1 MYENER
7 TLVTKLTQKQKVLWN
22 AFVSE
27 NITEILYGWGARW
40 WKSWWVWEIIC
51 HTCFRLPWIV
61 WLVWRREWDDLR
73 KTTLNT
79 ILKVLNSKWMRD
91 WREYKLNLQTKELRF
106 YNSSRLYFVPL
117 KENPSDPE
125 FNWLWW
131 YEITFWYVDEAQEV
145 NRKAI
150 NIILSRCTE
159 KIKEYHLKGKVIMT
173 CNPMKCHL
181 YNDFIKAQQEWSIT
195 SDRIFI
201 PALYKDN
208 PFIDHEK
215 YEESLKRA
223 DKITKERLLN
233 WNWEYDDDP
242 TKLFEYDDIKDLFF
256 NAWEDWEKYITAD
269 IARMWKDKTVII
281 VWSWWIWK
289 VFVLKKTKTT
299 EIANMIRWLQEK
311 YAVKNSK
318 TICDEDWVWWGV
330 VDQLSCN
337 WFINNSSPILKDEN
351 KGIRNYKNLK
361 DQCYFELVPIISS
374 NRMKLLVDNDNDREC
389 IIEEL
394 DVIKQKNPD
403 KWWKLQISTKNEIKR
418 LLWRSPD
425 FADAIAMRMWFEL
438 NKKPEVQIYFIDNF
452 NYYV

>member
-1 MYENER
+1 MSENER
-7 TLVTKLTQKQKVLWN
+7 VFNSKLTSKQKILRN
-22 AFVSE
+22 AFNDD
-27 NITEILYGWGARW
+27 NITEILYWWWARW

-51 HTCFRLPWIV
+51 FTSLKMNWIV

-79 ILKVLNSKWMRD
+79 ILKVLSKKWLIE
-91 WREYKLNLQTKELRF
+91 WREYNLNMQTKELRF
-106 YNSSRLYFVPL
+106 YNGSKLYFVPL
-117 KENPSDPE
+117 KEKPSDPE
-125 FNWLWW
+125 FNWLWG
-131 YEITFWYVDEAQEV
+131 YEITYWYIDEAQEV

-181 YNDFIKAQQEWSIT
+181 YNDFIKAQNEWTIT

-208 PFIDHEK
+208 PFIDHKK

-223 DKITKERLLN
+223 DKVTKERLLN

-242 TKLFEYDDIKDLFF
+242 TKLYSYDDIKDLFV
-256 NAWEDWEKYITAD
+256 NSWEEWKKYITAD
-269 IARMWKDKTVII
+269 IARLWDDKTVII
-281 VWSWWIWK
+281 VWNWFVWT
-289 VFVLKKTKTT
+289 VFSYTKMRTT
-299 EIANMIRWLQEK
+299 EIVNIIRWFQEK
-311 YAVKNSK
+311 YWVKNSN
-318 TICDEDWVWWGV
+318 TICDEDWVWWWV
-330 VDQLSCN
+330 VDQLLCKG
-337 WFINNSSPILKDEN
+337 FVNNSSPIVNEEN
-351 KGIRNYKNLK
+351 RWIRNYKNLK
-361 DQCYFELVPIISS
+361 DQCYFELLPFVLS
-374 NRMKLLVDNDNDREC
+374 NKIKLIVNSDDVKEC

-403 KWWKLQISTKNEIKR
+403 KEWKLQIATKEEIKR
-418 LLWRSPD
+418 LIWRAPD

-438 NKKPEVQIYFIDNF
+438 VKESEKTIYFI
-452 NYYV
+452 

>member
-1 MYENER
+1 MSENER
-7 TLVTKLTQKQKVLWN
+7 VFNSKLTSKQKILRN
-22 AFVSE
+22 AFNDD
-27 NITEILYGWGARW
+27 NITEILYWWWARW

-51 HTCFRLPWIV
+51 FTSLKMNWIV

-79 ILKVLNSKWMRD
+79 ILKVLSKKWLREG
-91 WREYKLNLQTKELRF
+91 REYNLNMQTKELRF
-106 YNSSRLYFVPL
+106 YNGSKLYFVPL
-117 KENPSDPE
+117 KEKASDPE
-125 FNWLWW
+125 FNWLWG
-131 YEITFWYVDEAQEV
+131 YEITYWYIDEAQEV

-181 YNDFIKAQQEWSIT
+181 YNDFIKAQNEWTIT

-208 PFIDHEK
+208 PFIDHKK

-223 DKITKERLLN
+223 DKVTKERLLN

-242 TKLFEYDDIKDLFF
+242 TKLYSYNDIKDLFV
-256 NAWEDWEKYITAD
+256 NSWEEWKKYITAD
-269 IARMWKDKTVII
+269 IARLWDDKTVII
-281 VWSWWIWK
+281 VWNWFVWT
-289 VFVLKKTKTT
+289 VFSYTKMRTT
-299 EIANMIRWLQEK
+299 EIVNIIRWFQEK
-311 YAVKNSK
+311 YWVKNSN
-318 TICDEDWVWWGV
+318 TICDEDWVWWWV
-330 VDQLSCN
+330 VDQLLCKG
-337 WFINNSSPILKDEN
+337 FVNNSSPIVNEEN
-351 KGIRNYKNLK
+351 RWIRNYKNLK
-361 DQCYFELVPIISS
+361 DQCYFELLPFVLS
-374 NRMKLLVDNDNDREC
+374 NKIKLIVNSDDVKEC

-403 KWWKLQISTKNEIKR
+403 KEWKLQISTKEEIKR
-418 LLWRSPD
+418 LIWRSPD

-438 NKKPEVQIYFIDNF
+438 VKESEKTIYFI
-452 NYYV
+452 

>member
-1 MYENER
+1 MSENER
-7 TLVTKLTQKQKVLWN
+7 VFNSKLTSKQKILRN
-22 AFVSE
+22 ALNDD
-27 NITEILYGWGARW
+27 NITEILYWWWARW

-51 HTCFRLPWIV
+51 FTSLKMNWIV

-79 ILKVLNSKWMRD
+79 ILKVLSKKWLREG
-91 WREYKLNLQTKELRF
+91 REYNLNMQTKELRF
-106 YNSSRLYFVPL
+106 YNGSKLYFVPL
-117 KENPSDPE
+117 KEKPSDPE
-125 FNWLWW
+125 FNWLWG
-131 YEITFWYVDEAQEV
+131 YEITYWYIDEAQEV

-181 YNDFIKAQQEWSIT
+181 YNDFIKAQNEWTIT

-208 PFIDHEK
+208 PFIDHKK

-223 DKITKERLLN
+223 DKVTKERLLN

-242 TKLFEYDDIKDLFF
+242 TKLYSYDDIKDLFV
-256 NAWEDWEKYITAD
+256 NSWEEWKKYITAD
-269 IARMWKDKTVII
+269 IARLWDDKTVII
-281 VWSWWIWK
+281 VWNWFVWT
-289 VFVLKKTKTT
+289 VFSYTKMRTT
-299 EIANMIRWLQEK
+299 EIVNIIRWFQEK
-311 YAVKNSK
+311 YWVKNSN
-318 TICDEDWVWWGV
+318 TICDEDWVWWWV
-330 VDQLSCN
+330 VDQLLCKG
-337 WFINNSSPILKDEN
+337 FVNNSSPIVNEEN
-351 KGIRNYKNLK
+351 RWIRNYKNLK
-361 DQCYFELVPIISS
+361 DQCYFELLPFVLS
-374 NRMKLLVDNDNDREC
+374 NKIKLIVNSDDVKEC

-403 KWWKLQISTKNEIKR
+403 KEWKLQISTKEEIKR
-418 LLWRSPD
+418 LIWRSPD

-438 NKKPEVQIYFIDNF
+438 VKESEKTIYFI
-452 NYYV
+452 

>member
-1 MYENER
+1 MSENER
-7 TLVTKLTQKQKVLWN
+7 VFNSKLTSKQKILRN
-22 AFVSE
+22 AFNDD
-27 NITEILYGWGARW
+27 NITEILYWWWARW

-51 HTCFRLPWIV
+51 FTSLKMNWIV

-79 ILKVLNSKWMRD
+79 ILKVLSKKWLMEG
-91 WREYKLNLQTKELRF
+91 REYNLNMQTKELRF
-106 YNSSRLYFVPL
+106 YNGSKLYFVPL
-117 KENPSDPE
+117 KEKPSDPE
-125 FNWLWW
+125 FNWLWG
-131 YEITFWYVDEAQEV
+131 YEITYWYIDEAQEV

-181 YNDFIKAQQEWSIT
+181 YNDFIKAQNEWTIT

-208 PFIDHEK
+208 PFIDHKK

-223 DKITKERLLN
+223 DKVTKERLLN

-242 TKLFEYDDIKDLFF
+242 TKLYSYDDIKDLFV
-256 NAWEDWEKYITAD
+256 NSWEEWKRYITAD
-269 IARMWKDKTVII
+269 IARLWDDKTVII
-281 VWSWWIWK
+281 VRNWFVWT
-289 VFVLKKTKTT
+289 VFSYTKMRTT
-299 EIANMIRWLQEK
+299 EIVNIIRWFQEK
-311 YAVKNSK
+311 YWVKNSN
-318 TICDEDWVWWGV
+318 TICDEDWVWWWV
-330 VDQLSCN
+330 VDQLLCKG
-337 WFINNSSPILKDEN
+337 FVNNSSPIVNEEN
-351 KGIRNYKNLK
+351 RWIRNYKNLK
-361 DQCYFELVPIISS
+361 DQCYFELLPFVLS
-374 NRMKLLVDNDNDREC
+374 NKIKLIVNSDDVKEC

-403 KWWKLQISTKNEIKR
+403 KEWKLQISTKEEIKR
-418 LLWRSPD
+418 LIWRSPD

-438 NKKPEVQIYFIDNF
+438 VKESEKTIYFI
-452 NYYV
+452 

>member
-1 MYENER
+1 MSENER
-7 TLVTKLTQKQKVLWN
+7 VFNSKLTSKQKILRN
-22 AFVSE
+22 AFNDD
-27 NITEILYGWGARW
+27 NITEILYWWWARW

-51 HTCFRLPWIV
+51 FTSLKMNWIV

-79 ILKVLNSKWMRD
+79 ILKVLSEKWLREG
-91 WREYKLNLQTKELRF
+91 REYNLNMQTKELRF
-106 YNSSRLYFVPL
+106 YNGSKLYFVPL
-117 KENPSDPE
+117 KEKPSDPE
-125 FNWLWW
+125 FNWLWG
-131 YEITFWYVDEAQEV
+131 YEITYWYIDEAQEV

-181 YNDFIKAQQEWSIT
+181 YNDFIKAQNEWTIT

-208 PFIDHEK
+208 PFIDHKK

-223 DKITKERLLN
+223 DKVTKERLLN

-242 TKLFEYDDIKDLFF
+242 TKLYSYDDIKDLFV
-256 NAWEDWEKYITAD
+256 NSWEEWKRYITAD
-269 IARMWKDKTVII
+269 IARLWDDKTVII
-281 VWSWWIWK
+281 VWNWFVWT
-289 VFVLKKTKTT
+289 VFSYTKMRTT
-299 EIANMIRWLQEK
+299 EIVNIIRWFQEK
-311 YAVKNSK
+311 YWVKNSN
-318 TICDEDWVWWGV
+318 TICDEDWVWWWV
-330 VDQLSCN
+330 VDQLLCKG
-337 WFINNSSPILKDEN
+337 FVNNSSPIVNEEN
-351 KGIRNYKNLK
+351 RWIRNYKNLK
-361 DQCYFELVPIISS
+361 DQCYFELLPFIFS
-374 NRMKLLVDNDNDREC
+374 NKIKLIVNSDDVKEC

-403 KWWKLQISTKNEIKR
+403 KEWKLQISTKEEIKR
-418 LLWRSPD
+418 LIWRSPD

-438 NKKPEVQIYFIDNF
+438 VKESEKTIYFI
-452 NYYV
+452 

>member
-1 MYENER
+1 MSENER
-7 TLVTKLTQKQKVLWN
+7 VFNSKLTSKQKILRN
-22 AFVSE
+22 AFNDD
-27 NITEILYGWGARW
+27 NITEILYWWWARW

-51 HTCFRLPWIV
+51 FTSLKMNWIV

-79 ILKVLNSKWMRD
+79 ILKVLSKKWLREG
-91 WREYKLNLQTKELRF
+91 REYNLNMQTKELRF
-106 YNSSRLYFVPL
+106 YNGSKLYFVPL
-117 KENPSDPE
+117 KEKPSDPE
-125 FNWLWW
+125 FNWLWG
-131 YEITFWYVDEAQEV
+131 YEITYWYIDEAQEV

-181 YNDFIKAQQEWSIT
+181 YNDFIKAQNEWTIT

-208 PFIDHEK
+208 PFIDHKK

-223 DKITKERLLN
+223 DKVTKERLLN

-242 TKLFEYDDIKDLFF
+242 TKLYSYDDIKDLFV
-256 NAWEDWEKYITAD
+256 NSWEEWKKYITAD
-269 IARMWKDKTVII
+269 IARLWDDKTVII
-281 VWSWWIWK
+281 VRNWFVWT
-289 VFVLKKTKTT
+289 VFSYTKMRTT
-299 EIANMIRWLQEK
+299 EIVNIIRWFQEK
-311 YAVKNSK
+311 YWVKNSN
-318 TICDEDWVWWGV
+318 TICDEDWVWWWV
-330 VDQLSCN
+330 VDQLLCKG
-337 WFINNSSPILKDEN
+337 FVNNSSPIVNEEN
-351 KGIRNYKNLK
+351 RWIRNYKNLK
-361 DQCYFELVPIISS
+361 DQCYFELLPFVLS
-374 NRMKLLVDNDNDREC
+374 NKIKLIVNSDDVKEC

-403 KWWKLQISTKNEIKR
+403 KEWKLQISTKEEIKR
-418 LLWRSPD
+418 LIWRSPD

-438 NKKPEVQIYFIDNF
+438 VKESEKTIYFI
-452 NYYV
+452 

>member
-1 MYENER
+1 MSENER
-7 TLVTKLTQKQKVLWN
+7 VFNSKLTSKQKILRN
-22 AFVSE
+22 AFNDD
-27 NITEILYGWGARW
+27 NITEILYWWWARW

-51 HTCFRLPWIV
+51 FTSLKMNWIV

-79 ILKVLNSKWMRD
+79 ILKVLSKKWLIEG
-91 WREYKLNLQTKELRF
+91 REYNLNMQTKELRF
-106 YNSSRLYFVPL
+106 YNGSKLYFVPL
-117 KENPSDPE
+117 KEKPSDPE

-131 YEITFWYVDEAQEV
+131 YEITYWYIDEAQEV

-181 YNDFIKAQQEWSIT
+181 YNDFIKAQNEWTIT

-208 PFIDHEK
+208 PFIDHKK

-223 DKITKERLLN
+223 DKVTKERLLN

-242 TKLFEYDDIKDLFF
+242 TKLYSYDDIKDLFV
-256 NAWEDWEKYITAD
+256 NSWEEWKKYITAD
-269 IARMWKDKTVII
+269 IARLWDDKTVII
-281 VWSWWIWK
+281 VRNWFVWT
-289 VFVLKKTKTT
+289 VFSYTKMRTT
-299 EIANMIRWLQEK
+299 EIVNIIRWFQEK
-311 YAVKNSK
+311 YWVKNSN
-318 TICDEDWVWWGV
+318 TICDEDWVWWWV
-330 VDQLSCN
+330 VDQLLCKG
-337 WFINNSSPILKDEN
+337 FVNNSSPIVNEEN
-351 KGIRNYKNLK
+351 RWIRNYKNLK
-361 DQCYFELVPIISS
+361 DQCYFELLPFVLS
-374 NRMKLLVDNDNDREC
+374 NKIKLIVNSDDVKEC

-403 KWWKLQISTKNEIKR
+403 KEWKLQISTKEEIKR
-418 LLWRSPD
+418 LIWRSPD

-438 NKKPEVQIYFIDNF
+438 VKESEKTIYFI
-452 NYYV
+452 

>member
-1 MYENER
+1 MSENER
-7 TLVTKLTQKQKVLWN
+7 VFNSKLTSKQKILRN
-22 AFVSE
+22 AFNDD
-27 NITEILYGWGARW
+27 NITEILYWWWARW

-51 HTCFRLPWIV
+51 FTSLKMNWIV

-79 ILKVLNSKWMRD
+79 ILKVLSEKWLREG
-91 WREYKLNLQTKELRF
+91 REYNLNMQTKELRF
-106 YNSSRLYFVPL
+106 YNGSKLYFVPL
-117 KENPSDPE
+117 KEKPSDPE
-125 FNWLWW
+125 FNWLWG
-131 YEITFWYVDEAQEV
+131 YEITYWYIDEAQEV

-181 YNDFIKAQQEWSIT
+181 YNDFIKAQNEWTIT

-208 PFIDHEK
+208 PFIDHKK

-223 DKITKERLLN
+223 DKVTKERLLN

-242 TKLFEYDDIKDLFF
+242 TKLYSYDDIKDLFV
-256 NAWEDWEKYITAD
+256 NSWEEWKRYITAD
-269 IARMWKDKTVII
+269 IARLWDDKTVII
-281 VWSWWIWK
+281 VRNWFVWT
-289 VFVLKKTKTT
+289 VFSYTKMRTT
-299 EIANMIRWLQEK
+299 EIVNIIRWFQEK
-311 YAVKNSK
+311 YWVKNSN
-318 TICDEDWVWWGV
+318 TICDEDWVWWWV
-330 VDQLSCN
+330 VDQLLCKG
-337 WFINNSSPILKDEN
+337 FVNNSSPILNEEN
-351 KGIRNYKNLK
+351 RWIRNYKNLK
-361 DQCYFELVPIISS
+361 DQCYFELLPFVLS
-374 NRMKLLVDNDNDREC
+374 NKIKLIVNSDDVKEC

-403 KWWKLQISTKNEIKR
+403 KEWKLQISTKEEIKR
-418 LLWRSPD
+418 LIWRSPD

-438 NKKPEVQIYFIDNF
+438 VKESEKTIYFI
-452 NYYV
+452 

>member
-1 MYENER
+1 MSENER
-7 TLVTKLTQKQKVLWN
+7 VFNSKLTSKQKILRN
-22 AFVSE
+22 AF
-27 NITEILYGWGARW
+27 NDDDITEILYWWWARW

-51 HTCFRLPWIV
+51 FTSLKMNWIV

-79 ILKVLNSKWMRD
+79 ILKVLSKKWLMEG
-91 WREYKLNLQTKELRF
+91 REYNLNMQTKELRF
-106 YNSSRLYFVPL
+106 YNGSKLYFVPL
-117 KENPSDPE
+117 KEKPSDPE
-125 FNWLWW
+125 FNWLWG
-131 YEITFWYVDEAQEV
+131 YEITYWYIDEAQEV

-181 YNDFIKAQQEWSIT
+181 YNDFIKAQNEWTIT

-208 PFIDHEK
+208 PFIDHKK

-223 DKITKERLLN
+223 DKVTKERLLN

-242 TKLFEYDDIKDLFF
+242 TKLYSYDDIKDLFV
-256 NAWEDWEKYITAD
+256 NSWEEWKRYITAD
-269 IARMWKDKTVII
+269 IARLWDDKTVII
-281 VWSWWIWK
+281 VWNWFVWT
-289 VFVLKKTKTT
+289 VFSYTKMRTT
-299 EIANMIRWLQEK
+299 EIVNIIRWFQEK
-311 YAVKNSK
+311 YWVKNSN
-318 TICDEDWVWWGV
+318 TICDEDWVWWWV
-330 VDQLSCN
+330 VDQLLCKG
-337 WFINNSSPILKDEN
+337 FVNNSSPIVNEEN
-351 KGIRNYKNLK
+351 RWIRNYKNLK
-361 DQCYFELVPIISS
+361 DQCYFELLPFVLS
-374 NRMKLLVDNDNDREC
+374 NKIKLIVNSDDVKEC

-403 KWWKLQISTKNEIKR
+403 KEWKLQISTKEEIKR
-418 LLWRSPD
+418 LIWRSPD

-438 NKKPEVQIYFIDNF
+438 VKESEKTIYFI
-452 NYYV
+452 

>member
-1 MYENER
+1 MSENER
-7 TLVTKLTQKQKVLWN
+7 VFNSKLTTKQKILRN
-22 AFVSE
+22 AFNDD
-27 NITEILYGWGARW
+27 NITEILYWWWARW

-51 HTCFRLPWIV
+51 FTSLKMNWIV

-79 ILKVLNSKWMRD
+79 ILKVLSKKWLMEG
-91 WREYKLNLQTKELRF
+91 REYNLNMQTKELRF
-106 YNSSRLYFVPL
+106 YNGSKLYFVPL
-117 KENPSDPE
+117 KEKPSDPE
-125 FNWLWW
+125 FNWLWG
-131 YEITFWYVDEAQEV
+131 YEITYWYIDEAQEV

-181 YNDFIKAQQEWSIT
+181 YNDFIKAQNEWTIT

-208 PFIDHEK
+208 PFIDHKK

-223 DKITKERLLN
+223 DKVTKERLLN

-242 TKLFEYDDIKDLFF
+242 TKLYSYDDIKDLFV
-256 NAWEDWEKYITAD
+256 NSWEEWKKYITAD
-269 IARMWKDKTVII
+269 IARLWDDKTVII
-281 VWSWWIWK
+281 VRNWFVWT
-289 VFVLKKTKTT
+289 VFSYTKMRTT
-299 EIANMIRWLQEK
+299 EIVNIIRWFQEK
-311 YAVKNSK
+311 YWVKNSN
-318 TICDEDWVWWGV
+318 TICDEDWVWWWV
-330 VDQLSCN
+330 VDQLLCKG
-337 WFINNSSPILKDEN
+337 FVNNSSPIVNEEN
-351 KGIRNYKNLK
+351 RWFRNYKNLK
-361 DQCYFELVPIISS
+361 DQCYFELLPFVLS
-374 NRMKLLVDNDNDREC
+374 NKIKLIVNSDDVKEC

-403 KWWKLQISTKNEIKR
+403 KEWKLQISTKEEIKR
-418 LLWRSPD
+418 LIWRSPD

-438 NKKPEVQIYFIDNF
+438 VKESEKTIYFI
-452 NYYV
+452 

>member
-1 MYENER
+1 MSENER
-7 TLVTKLTQKQKVLWN
+7 VFNSKLTSKQKILRN
-22 AFVSE
+22 AFNDD
-27 NITEILYGWGARW
+27 NITEILYWWWARW

-51 HTCFRLPWIV
+51 FTSLKMNWIV

-79 ILKVLNSKWMRD
+79 ILKVLSKKWLMEG
-91 WREYKLNLQTKELRF
+91 REYNLNMQTKELRF
-106 YNSSRLYFVPL
+106 YNGSKLYFVPL
-117 KENPSDPE
+117 KEKPSDPE
-125 FNWLWW
+125 FNWLWG
-131 YEITFWYVDEAQEV
+131 YEITYWYIDEAQEV

-181 YNDFIKAQQEWSIT
+181 YNDFIKAQNEWTIT

-208 PFIDHEK
+208 PFIDHKK

-223 DKITKERLLN
+223 DKVTKERLLN

-242 TKLFEYDDIKDLFF
+242 TKLYSYDDIKDLFV
-256 NAWEDWEKYITAD
+256 NSWEEWKKYITAD
-269 IARMWKDKTVII
+269 IARLWDDKTVII
-281 VWSWWIWK
+281 VWNWFVWT
-289 VFVLKKTKTT
+289 VFSYTKMRTT
-299 EIANMIRWLQEK
+299 EIVNIIRWFQEK
-311 YAVKNSK
+311 YWVKNSN
-318 TICDEDWVWWGV
+318 TICDEDWVWWWV
-330 VDQLSCN
+330 VDQLLCKG
-337 WFINNSSPILKDEN
+337 FVNNSSPIVNEEN
-351 KGIRNYKNLK
+351 RWIRNYKNLK
-361 DQCYFELVPIISS
+361 DQCYFELLPFVLS
-374 NRMKLLVDNDNDREC
+374 NKIKLIVNSDDAKEC

-403 KWWKLQISTKNEIKR
+403 KEWKLQISTKEEIKR
-418 LLWRSPD
+418 LIWRSPD

-438 NKKPEVQIYFIDNF
+438 VKESEKTIYFI
-452 NYYV
+452 

>member
-1 MYENER
+1 MSENER
-7 TLVTKLTQKQKVLWN
+7 VFNSKLTSKQKILRN
-22 AFVSE
+22 AFNDD
-27 NITEILYGWGARW
+27 NITEILYWWWARW

-51 HTCFRLPWIV
+51 FTSLKMNWIV

-79 ILKVLNSKWMRD
+79 ILKVLSEKWLREG
-91 WREYKLNLQTKELRF
+91 REYNLNMQTKELRF
-106 YNSSRLYFVPL
+106 YNGSKLYFVPL
-117 KENPSDPE
+117 KEKPSDPE
-125 FNWLWW
+125 FNWLWG
-131 YEITFWYVDEAQEV
+131 YEITYWYIDEAQEV

-181 YNDFIKAQQEWSIT
+181 YNDFIKAQNEWTIT

-208 PFIDHEK
+208 PFIDHKK

-223 DKITKERLLN
+223 DKVTKERLLN

-242 TKLFEYDDIKDLFF
+242 TKLYSYDDIKDLFV
-256 NAWEDWEKYITAD
+256 NSWEEWKRYITAD
-269 IARMWKDKTVII
+269 IARLWDDKTVII
-281 VWSWWIWK
+281 VRNWFVWT
-289 VFVLKKTKTT
+289 VFSYTKMRTT
-299 EIANMIRWLQEK
+299 EIVNIIRWFQEK
-311 YAVKNSK
+311 YWVKNSN
-318 TICDEDWVWWGV
+318 TICDEDWVWWWV
-330 VDQLSCN
+330 VDQLLCKG
-337 WFINNSSPILKDEN
+337 FVNNSSPILNEEN
-351 KGIRNYKNLK
+351 RWIRNYKNLK
-361 DQCYFELVPIISS
+361 DQCYFELLPFIFS
-374 NRMKLLVDNDNDREC
+374 NKIKLIVNSDDVKEC

-403 KWWKLQISTKNEIKR
+403 KEWKLQISTKEEIKR
-418 LLWRSPD
+418 LIWRSPD

-438 NKKPEVQIYFIDNF
+438 VKESEKTIYFI
-452 NYYV
+452 

>member
-1 MYENER
+1 MSENER
-7 TLVTKLTQKQKVLWN
+7 VFNSKLTSKQKILRN
-22 AFVSE
+22 AFNDD
-27 NITEILYGWGARW
+27 NITEILYWWWARW

-51 HTCFRLPWIV
+51 FTSLKMNWIV

-79 ILKVLNSKWMRD
+79 ILKVLSKKWLIEG
-91 WREYKLNLQTKELRF
+91 REYNLNMQTKELRF
-106 YNSSRLYFVPL
+106 YNGSKLYFVPL
-117 KENPSDPE
+117 KEKPSDPE
-125 FNWLWW
+125 FNWLWG
-131 YEITFWYVDEAQEV
+131 YEITYWYIDEAQEV

-181 YNDFIKAQQEWSIT
+181 YNDFIKAQNEWTIT

-208 PFIDHEK
+208 PFIDHKK

-223 DKITKERLLN
+223 DKVTKERLLN

-242 TKLFEYDDIKDLFF
+242 TKLYSYDDIKDLFV
-256 NAWEDWEKYITAD
+256 NSWEEWKKYITAD
-269 IARMWKDKTVII
+269 IARLWDDKTVII
-281 VWSWWIWK
+281 VWNWFVWT
-289 VFVLKKTKTT
+289 VFSYTKMRTT
-299 EIANMIRWLQEK
+299 EIVNIIRWFQEK
-311 YAVKNSK
+311 YWVKNSN
-318 TICDEDWVWWGV
+318 TICDEDWVWWWV
-330 VDQLSCN
+330 VDQLLCKG
-337 WFINNSSPILKDEN
+337 FVNNSSPIVNEEN
-351 KGIRNYKNLK
+351 RWIRNYKNLK
-361 DQCYFELVPIISS
+361 DQCYFELLPFVLS
-374 NRMKLLVDNDNDREC
+374 NKIKLIVNSDDAKEC

-403 KWWKLQISTKNEIKR
+403 KEWKLQISTKEEIKR
-418 LLWRSPD
+418 LIWRSPD

-438 NKKPEVQIYFIDNF
+438 VKESEKTIYFI
-452 NYYV
+452 

>member
-1 MYENER
+1 MSENER
-7 TLVTKLTQKQKVLWN
+7 VFNSKLTSKQKILWN
-22 AFVSE
+22 AFNDD
-27 NITEILYGWGARW
+27 NITEILYWWWARW

-51 HTCFRLPWIV
+51 FTSLKMNWIV

-79 ILKVLNSKWMRD
+79 ILKVLSKKWLREG
-91 WREYKLNLQTKELRF
+91 REYNLNMQTKELRF
-106 YNSSRLYFVPL
+106 YNGSKLYFVPL
-117 KENPSDPE
+117 KEKPSDPE
-125 FNWLWW
+125 FNWLWG
-131 YEITFWYVDEAQEV
+131 YEITYWYIDEAQEV

-181 YNDFIKAQQEWSIT
+181 YNDFIKAQNEWTIT

-208 PFIDHEK
+208 PFIDHKK

-223 DKITKERLLN
+223 DKVTKERLLN

-242 TKLFEYDDIKDLFF
+242 TKLYSYDDIKDLFV
-256 NAWEDWEKYITAD
+256 NSWEEWKRYITAD
-269 IARMWKDKTVII
+269 IARLWDDKTVII
-281 VWSWWIWK
+281 VWNWFVWT
-289 VFVLKKTKTT
+289 VFSYTKMRTT
-299 EIANMIRWLQEK
+299 EIVNIIRWFQEK
-311 YAVKNSK
+311 YWVKNSN
-318 TICDEDWVWWGV
+318 TICDEDWVWWWV
-330 VDQLSCN
+330 VDQLLCKG
-337 WFINNSSPILKDEN
+337 FVNNSSPIVNEEN
-351 KGIRNYKNLK
+351 RWIRNYKNLK
-361 DQCYFELVPIISS
+361 DQCYFELLPFVLS
-374 NRMKLLVDNDNDREC
+374 NKIKLIVNSDDVKEC

-403 KWWKLQISTKNEIKR
+403 KEWKLQISTKEEIKR
-418 LLWRSPD
+418 LIWRSPD

-438 NKKPEVQIYFIDNF
+438 VKESEKTIYFI
-452 NYYV
+452 

>member
-1 MYENER
+1 MSENER
-7 TLVTKLTQKQKVLWN
+7 VFNSKLTSKQKILRN
-22 AFVSE
+22 AFNDD
-27 NITEILYGWGARW
+27 NITEILYWWWARW

-51 HTCFRLPWIV
+51 FTSLKMNWIV

-79 ILKVLNSKWMRD
+79 ILKVLSKKWLREG
-91 WREYKLNLQTKELRF
+91 REYNLNMQTKELRF
-106 YNSSRLYFVPL
+106 YNGSKLYFVPL
-117 KENPSDPE
+117 KEKPSDPE
-125 FNWLWW
+125 FNWLWG
-131 YEITFWYVDEAQEV
+131 YEITYWYIDEAQEV

-181 YNDFIKAQQEWSIT
+181 YNDFIKAQNEWTIT

-208 PFIDHEK
+208 PFIDHKK

-223 DKITKERLLN
+223 DKVTKERLLN

-242 TKLFEYDDIKDLFF
+242 TKLYSYDDIKDLFV
-256 NAWEDWEKYITAD
+256 NSWEEWKKYITAD
-269 IARMWKDKTVII
+269 IARLWDDKTVII
-281 VWSWWIWK
+281 VWNWFVWT
-289 VFVLKKTKTT
+289 VFSYTKMRTT
-299 EIANMIRWLQEK
+299 EIVNIIRWFQEK
-311 YAVKNSK
+311 YWVKNSN
-318 TICDEDWVWWGV
+318 TICDEDWVWWWV
-330 VDQLSCN
+330 VDQLLCKG
-337 WFINNSSPILKDEN
+337 FVNNSSPIVNEEN
-351 KGIRNYKNLK
+351 RWIRNYKNLK
-361 DQCYFELVPIISS
+361 DQCYFELLPFVLS
-374 NRMKLLVDNDNDREC
+374 NKIKLIVNSDDVKEC

-403 KWWKLQISTKNEIKR
+403 KEWKLQISTKEEIKR
-418 LLWRSPD
+418 LIWRSPD

-438 NKKPEVQIYFIDNF
+438 VKESEKTIYFI
-452 NYYV
+452 

>member
-1 MYENER
+1 MSENER
-7 TLVTKLTQKQKVLWN
+7 VFNSKLTSKQKILRN
-22 AFVSE
+22 AFNDD
-27 NITEILYGWGARW
+27 NITEILYWWWARW

-51 HTCFRLPWIV
+51 FTSLKMNWIV

-79 ILKVLNSKWMRD
+79 ILKVLSKKWLIEG
-91 WREYKLNLQTKELRF
+91 REYNLNMQTKELRF
-106 YNSSRLYFVPL
+106 YNGSKLYFVPL
-117 KENPSDPE
+117 KEKPSDPE
-125 FNWLWW
+125 FNWLWG
-131 YEITFWYVDEAQEV
+131 YEITYWYIDEAQEV

-181 YNDFIKAQQEWSIT
+181 YNDFIKAQNEWTIT

-208 PFIDHEK
+208 PFIDHKK

-223 DKITKERLLN
+223 DKVTKERLLN

-242 TKLFEYDDIKDLFF
+242 TKLYSYDDIKDLFV
-256 NAWEDWEKYITAD
+256 NSWEEWKRYITAD
-269 IARMWKDKTVII
+269 IARLWDDKTVII
-281 VWSWWIWK
+281 VRNWFVWT
-289 VFVLKKTKTT
+289 VFSYTKMRTT
-299 EIANMIRWLQEK
+299 EIVNIIRWFQEK
-311 YAVKNSK
+311 YWVKNSN
-318 TICDEDWVWWGV
+318 TICDEDWVWWWV
-330 VDQLSCN
+330 VDQLLCKG
-337 WFINNSSPILKDEN
+337 FVNNSSPIVNEEN
-351 KGIRNYKNLK
+351 RWIRNYKNLK
-361 DQCYFELVPIISS
+361 DQCYFELLPFVLS
-374 NRMKLLVDNDNDREC
+374 NKIKLIVNSDDVKEC

-403 KWWKLQISTKNEIKR
+403 KEWKLQISTKEEIKR
-418 LLWRSPD
+418 LIWRSPD

-438 NKKPEVQIYFIDNF
+438 VKESEKTIYFI
-452 NYYV
+452 

>member
-1 MYENER
+1 MSENER
-7 TLVTKLTQKQKVLWN
+7 VFNSKLTLKQKILRN
-22 AFVSE
+22 AFNDD
-27 NITEILYGWGARW
+27 NITEILYWWWARW

-51 HTCFRLPWIV
+51 FTSLKMNWIV

-79 ILKVLNSKWMRD
+79 ILKVLSKKWLREG
-91 WREYKLNLQTKELRF
+91 REYNLNMQTKELRF
-106 YNSSRLYFVPL
+106 YNGSKLYFVPL
-117 KENPSDPE
+117 KEKPSDPE
-125 FNWLWW
+125 FNWLWG
-131 YEITFWYVDEAQEV
+131 YEITYWYIDEAQEV

-181 YNDFIKAQQEWSIT
+181 YNDFIKAQNEWTIA

-208 PFIDHEK
+208 PFIDHKK

-223 DKITKERLLN
+223 DKVTKERLLN

-242 TKLFEYDDIKDLFF
+242 TKLYSYDDIKDLFV
-256 NAWEDWEKYITAD
+256 NSWEEWKRYITAD
-269 IARMWKDKTVII
+269 IARLWDDKTVII
-281 VWSWWIWK
+281 VRNW
-289 VFVLKKTKTT
+289 FVLTLFSYTKMRTT
-299 EIANMIRWLQEK
+299 EIVNIIRWFQEK
-311 YAVKNSK
+311 YWVKNSN
-318 TICDEDWVWWGV
+318 TICDEDWVWWWV
-330 VDQLSCN
+330 VDQLLCKG
-337 WFINNSSPILKDEN
+337 FVNNSSPIVNEEN
-351 KGIRNYKNLK
+351 RWIRNYKNLK
-361 DQCYFELVPIISS
+361 DQCYFELLPFVLS
-374 NRMKLLVDNDNDREC
+374 NRIKLIVNSDDVKEC

-403 KWWKLQISTKNEIKR
+403 KEWKLQISTKEEIKR
-418 LLWRSPD
+418 LIWRSPD

-438 NKKPEVQIYFIDNF
+438 VKESEKTIYFI
-452 NYYV
+452 

>member
-1 MYENER
+1 MSENER
-7 TLVTKLTQKQKVLWN
+7 VFNSKLTSKQKILRN
-22 AFVSE
+22 AFNDD
-27 NITEILYGWGARW
+27 NITEILYWWWARW

-51 HTCFRLPWIV
+51 FTSLKMNWIV

-79 ILKVLNSKWMRD
+79 ILKVLSEKWLREG
-91 WREYKLNLQTKELRF
+91 REYNLNMQTKELRF
-106 YNSSRLYFVPL
+106 YNGSKLYFVPL
-117 KENPSDPE
+117 KEKPSDPE
-125 FNWLWW
+125 FNWLWG
-131 YEITFWYVDEAQEV
+131 YEITYWYIDEAQEV

-181 YNDFIKAQQEWSIT
+181 YNDFIKAQNEWTIT

-208 PFIDHEK
+208 PFIDHKK

-223 DKITKERLLN
+223 DKVTKERLLN

-242 TKLFEYDDIKDLFF
+242 TKLYSYDDIKDLFV
-256 NAWEDWEKYITAD
+256 NSWEEWKRYITAD
-269 IARMWKDKTVII
+269 IARLWDDKTVII
-281 VWSWWIWK
+281 VRNWFVWT
-289 VFVLKKTKTT
+289 VFSYTKMRTT
-299 EIANMIRWLQEK
+299 EIVNIIRWFQEK
-311 YAVKNSK
+311 YWVKNSN
-318 TICDEDWVWWGV
+318 TICDEDWVWWWV
-330 VDQLSCN
+330 VDQLLCKG
-337 WFINNSSPILKDEN
+337 FVNNSSPIVNEEN
-351 KGIRNYKNLK
+351 RWIRNYKNLK
-361 DQCYFELVPIISS
+361 DQCYFELLPFIFS
-374 NRMKLLVDNDNDREC
+374 NKIKLIVNSDDVKEC

-403 KWWKLQISTKNEIKR
+403 KEWKLQISTKEEIKR
-418 LLWRSPD
+418 LIWRSPD

-438 NKKPEVQIYFIDNF
+438 VKESEKTIYFI
-452 NYYV
+452 

>member
-1 MYENER
+1 MSENER
-7 TLVTKLTQKQKVLWN
+7 VFNSKLTSKQKILRN
-22 AFVSE
+22 AFNDD
-27 NITEILYGWGARW
+27 NITEILYWWWARW

-51 HTCFRLPWIV
+51 FTSLKMNWIV

-79 ILKVLNSKWMRD
+79 ILKVLSKKWLREG
-91 WREYKLNLQTKELRF
+91 REYNLNMQTKELRF
-106 YNSSRLYFVPL
+106 YNGSKLYFVPL
-117 KENPSDPE
+117 KEKPSDPE
-125 FNWLWW
+125 FNWLWG
-131 YEITFWYVDEAQEV
+131 YEITYWYIDEAQEV

-181 YNDFIKAQQEWSIT
+181 YNDFIKAQNEWTIT

-208 PFIDHEK
+208 PFIDHKK

-223 DKITKERLLN
+223 DKVTKERLLN

-242 TKLFEYDDIKDLFF
+242 TKLYSYDDIKDLFV
-256 NAWEDWEKYITAD
+256 NSWEEWKRYITAD
-269 IARMWKDKTVII
+269 IARLWDDKTVII
-281 VWSWWIWK
+281 VRNWFVWT
-289 VFVLKKTKTT
+289 VFSYTKMRTT
-299 EIANMIRWLQEK
+299 EIVNIIRWFQEK
-311 YAVKNSK
+311 YWVKNSN
-318 TICDEDWVWWGV
+318 TICDEDWVWWWV
-330 VDQLSCN
+330 VDQLLCKG
-337 WFINNSSPILKDEN
+337 FVNNSSPILNEEN
-351 KGIRNYKNLK
+351 RWIRNYKNLK
-361 DQCYFELVPIISS
+361 DQCYFELLPFIFS
-374 NRMKLLVDNDNDREC
+374 NKIKLIVNSDDVKEC

-403 KWWKLQISTKNEIKR
+403 KEWKLQISTKEEIKR
-418 LLWRSPD
+418 LIWRSPD

-438 NKKPEVQIYFIDNF
+438 VKESEKTIYFI
-452 NYYV
+452 

>member
-1 MYENER
+1 MSENER
-7 TLVTKLTQKQKVLWN
+7 VFNSKLTSKQKILRN
-22 AFVSE
+22 AFNDD
-27 NITEILYGWGARW
+27 NITEILYWWWARW

-51 HTCFRLPWIV
+51 FTSLKMNWIV

-79 ILKVLNSKWMRD
+79 ILKVLSKKWLREG
-91 WREYKLNLQTKELRF
+91 REYDLNMQTKELRF
-106 YNSSRLYFVPL
+106 YNGSKLYFVPL
-117 KENPSDPE
+117 KEKPSDPE
-125 FNWLWW
+125 FNWLWG
-131 YEITFWYVDEAQEV
+131 YEITYWYIDEAQEV

-181 YNDFIKAQQEWSIT
+181 YNDFIKAQNEWTIT

-208 PFIDHEK
+208 PFIDHKK

-223 DKITKERLLN
+223 DKVTKERLLN

-242 TKLFEYDDIKDLFF
+242 TKLYSYDDIKDLFV
-256 NAWEDWEKYITAD
+256 NSWEEWKKYITAD
-269 IARMWKDKTVII
+269 IARLWDDKTVII
-281 VWSWWIWK
+281 VWNWFVWT
-289 VFVLKKTKTT
+289 VFSYTKMRTT
-299 EIANMIRWLQEK
+299 EIVNIIRWFQEK
-311 YAVKNSK
+311 YWVKNSN
-318 TICDEDWVWWGV
+318 TICDEDWVWWWV
-330 VDQLSCN
+330 VDQLLCKG
-337 WFINNSSPILKDEN
+337 FVNNSSPIVNEEN
-351 KGIRNYKNLK
+351 RWIRNYKNLK
-361 DQCYFELVPIISS
+361 DQCYFELLPFVLS
-374 NRMKLLVDNDNDREC
+374 NKIKLIVNSDDVKEC

-403 KWWKLQISTKNEIKR
+403 KEWKLQISTKEEIKR
-418 LLWRSPD
+418 LIWRSPD

-438 NKKPEVQIYFIDNF
+438 VKESEKTIYFI
-452 NYYV
+452 